1 MARARAHVSSYLV
14 TTADGLRDS
23 LSALPAERAEA
34 HAKSVVAFRRARG
47 GFAGRAGDDD
57 LYYTDFAVR
66 ALHALGRLDADIAAH
81 ADAFARGVEP
91 RGIIDVANRLSI
103 ALLTDRVAPD
113 ERDLLDVVQSHRNA
127 DGGYG
132 KTPLATAGST
142 YHTFLAVACHDA
154 LGVSVPQRRS
164 VGRFLRSRLQGDGG
178 FGETGLA
185 RRGSTNPTA
194 AAVATG
200 MMLGLRSG
208 RAARRVGKFMASMRD
223 ESGGW
228 RASALSPCA
237 DIMSTYTGLTTL
249 SALGTADRSVVTLA
263 RAFCGAC
270 ERNGGGFGAMPLD
283 TGVDVEYTYYG
294 LGVRGLLAGLAGE
307 SQ

>member
-1 MARARAHVSSYLV
+1 
-14 TTADGLRDS
+14 
-23 LSALPAERAEA
+23 
-34 HAKSVVAFRRARG
+34 
-47 GFAGRAGDDD
+47 
-57 LYYTDFAVR
+57 
-66 ALHALGRLDADIAAH
+66 
-81 ADAFARGVEP
+81 
-91 RGIIDVANRLSI
+91 
-103 ALLTDRVAPD
+103 
-113 ERDLLDVVQSHRNA
+113 
-127 DGGYG
+127 
-132 KTPLATAGST
+132 
-142 YHTFLAVACHDA
+142 
-154 LGVSVPQRRS
+154 
-164 VGRFLRSRLQGDGG
+164 
-178 FGETGLA
+178 
-185 RRGSTNPTA
+185 
-194 AAVATG
+194 